1 MSQQINLF
9 NPIFLKQKKTFNFIN
24 MLQAAGIV
32 CALQLAVL
40 AYGQFVLKKL
50 ETDAAAGKLVL
61 ASKQEEFNKT
71 MESFQPRQRDPLL
84 VAEIAQVQADIAAL
98 KRVESVLTQGAL
110 GNTEGYSEYFRAFAR
125 RNVHGLW
132 LRGVSIIGAGI
143 EISVS
148 GRAMQAA
155 MIPGYIQR
163 LTSEQVMK
171 GKTFADLQIERPSA
185 TQNPSPSPGSAPT
198 TDSAATTS
206 AAKIESAP
214 FVEFRLQSKRAE
226 VDKAQP

>member
-1 MSQQINLF
+1 VSQQINLF
-9 NPIFLKQKKTFNFIN
+9 NPVFLKQKKTFNFIN

-40 AYGQFVLKKL
+40 SYGQFVLKKL
-50 ETDAAAGKLVL
+50 ETDAEAGKLAL

-71 MESFQPRQRDPLL
+71 MESLQPRQRDPQL
-84 VAEIAQVQADIAAL
+84 VAEIAQVQADIGAL
-98 KRVESVLTQGAL
+98 KRVESVLTQGSL

-125 RNVHGLW
+125 RNVSGLW
-132 LRGVSIIGAGI
+132 LRGVSIVGAGI
-143 EISVS
+143 EISVT

-163 LTSEQVMK
+163 LTSERVMK

-185 TQNPSPSPGSAPT
+185 VQNGASPAALPAAADAAPS
-198 TDSAATTS
+198 
-206 AAKIESAP
+206 AKIASAP
-214 FVEFRLQSKRAE
+214 FVEFRLQSKRTE
-226 VDKAQP
+226 VEKDKP